1 MNNMENLKVFEKT
14 DYALIIISIITL
26 IIGILMLNDLPILA
40 GAFLG
45 FSLSV
50 IPLVIYS
57 AHERKGHKKRQIELK
72 KEIEILQKLIDDQMM
87 PIYMNAIKLGET
99 FAFVGGKDPVT
110 LRTLN
115 ISDNEFV
122 RAKQSN
128 DYQSIINILK
138 AKYGEKAGESF
149 LLGYQLTIL
158 SSLKPQNLMDDNIAK
173 LLKNRLALLTN
184 ILIDED
190 LINSTNR
197 MIDRIMKKDPVDKET
212 NLNTFFRVLL
222 WYLTMPNCRNQKIR
236 QFLLDAPYQK
246 HLALPNNRE
255 KKKEVSIKLLEV
267 IKSHVQDDPNVNLFY
282 FILKDNSE
290 GVKKAMDAGAN
301 PMTRDTDIIG
311 KYKIL
316 LEKEC
321 PNDLERFYNI
331 DEGC

>member
-1 MNNMENLKVFEKT
+1 MNNMENLRVFEKT
-14 DYALIIISIITL
+14 DYALIIISISTL
-26 IIGILMLNDLPILA
+26 IIGILLLNDLPILA

-57 AHERKGHKKRQIELK
+57 AYERKGHKKRQIELK

-87 PIYMNAIKLGET
+87 PTYMNAIKLGET
-99 FAFVGGKDPVT
+99 FVSKGGKDPVT

-122 RAKQSN
+122 GAKQSN
-128 DYQSIINILK
+128 DYQPILDILK
-138 AKYGEKAGESF
+138 AKYGEKASESF

-158 SSLKPQNLMDDNIAK
+158 LSDKPQNLMDDMTAK
-173 LLKNRLALLTN
+173 LLKNRLALLIN

-197 MIDRIMKKDPVDKET
+197 MIDRIMKKDPLDKET
-212 NLNTFFRVLL
+212 NLNIFFLVLL
-222 WYLTMPNCRNQKIR
+222 EYLTMPNCRNQKIR

-246 HLALPNNRE
+246 HLVPPNKSEKRE
-255 KKKEVSIKLLEV
+255 EVLIKLLEV

-301 PMTRDTDIIG
+301 PETRGTDIIR

-321 PNDLERFYNI
+321 PNDLERFNNI